1 MTSDRTFAP
10 WVKPIAKTLRESRG
24 QVIRAARQMF
34 PEHWRMPSLLP
45 GWSYQDILAH
55 MGKGNDQLLQKILR
69 SVVARERLDASILNV
84 DTNAANARGVE
95 ERRGRSVEELIAE
108 LEEAGE
114 EIQELLSGLTEADE
128 ELGQDDLPMSLGE
141 FLRQVQAEDHDREHL
156 AQLRPALDSV
166 ML

>member
-1 MTSDRTFAP
+1 MKSDKTIAP
-10 WVKPIAKTLRESRG
+10 WVEPIAKTLRESRA
-24 QVIRAARQMF
+24 QVIRATREMF
-34 PEHWRMPSLLP
+34 PEQWRMPSPLP

-69 SVVARERLDASILNV
+69 SVVARERLDASIFDI
-84 DTNAANARGVE
+84 DTDAENARGVE
-95 ERRGRSVEELIAE
+95 ERRGRSAEELIAE

-141 FLRQVQAEDHDREHL
+141 FLRLVQAEDHDREHL

>member
-10 WVKPIAKTLRESRG
+10 WVKPIAKTLRESRA

-69 SVVARERLDASILNV
+69 SVGARERLEASILNV

-128 ELGQDDLPMSLGE
+128 ELGQNDLPMTLGE

-156 AQLRPALDSV
+156 AQMQQALDSV
-166 ML
+166 MR